1 MANLTGVPY
10 LPPSVNLPTFN
21 VEAFPSATSY
31 ADVSLLKGI
40 YQDTVTNQV
49 LVNSNQVKASSLA
62 QLYSYALAIPPPVNL
77 SFSTTYTAG
86 TIPAGVIPSGV
97 QALVYVSI
105 NASVV
110 GATDYINNMTIG
122 LSGFYTQ
129 GNTQT
134 VTYSGSNYQSQMSQ
148 QVMFSITGTGDA
160 IDITINLTGSGT
172 YNINSAL
179 YPNTNLY
186 DIQVLLL

>member
-1 MANLTGVPY
+1 MASLTGVPY
-10 LPPSVNLPTFN
+10 LPPSVKLPTFN
-21 VEAFPSATSY
+21 DEAFPSATSY

-49 LVNSNQVKASSLA
+49 LVDSNEGKTKSLA
-62 QLYSYALAIPPPVNL
+62 KLYSYALPIPPPVNL

-86 TIPAGVIPSGV
+86 TIDPIRPGV

-110 GATDYINNMTIG
+110 GATDYISNMTIG
-122 LSGFYTQ
+122 LSDFFTQ

-134 VTYSGSNYQSQMSQ
+134 VTYSGYNYQSYMSQ
-148 QVMFSITGTGDA
+148 QVMFPITGTGNA
-160 IDITINLTGSGT
+160 IDVTINLTGSGT
-172 YNINSAL
+172 YNINSEL

-186 DIQVLLL
+186 DIQVVLL